1 MEYDLVFE
9 GGGAKGVAFVGALQA
24 FESHGHKPRRLI
36 GASAGSI
43 TACLIAAGYS
53 SKENLEALDEK
64 TPDGRS
70 RFESFMDTPTIYEDV
85 IVKDQ
90 LGYWLRTEL
99 NNPMIPDIIEPIV
112 DNLIQSL
119 VKADL
124 IRHLTSLF
132 LWGGWYAGDEFISW
146 LREKLNAGGRDLAD
160 STLQEFHQKTGRDL
174 SVVAS
179 DLTGNEMLVLN
190 HRTAPILPTV
200 WAVRMSMGCPFA
212 WQEVIWREEWGT
224 YRERSLVGHRVVDG
238 GLLSNFPISLFV
250 AVDENIN
257 EIMGEGMQS
266 ENVIGLLIDESLEV
280 PGAGEPPT
288 HPLSAPGLLNRIDLL
303 EAMMLRI
310 HGLAETV
317 LSAHDKA
324 MLSAYK
330 NMICR
335 LPAKGIGTMEFNMT
349 SQRREAVQRAGEAA
363 METFLAGDRLS
374 SPAQLEPAT
383 L

>member
-9 GGGAKGVAFVGALQA
+9 GGGAKGAAFVGALQV
-24 FESHGHKPRRLI
+24 FERYGHKPRRLI
-36 GASAGSI
+36 GSSAGAI
-43 TACLIAAGYS
+43 TACLIAAGYNS
-53 SKENLEALDEK
+53 QENLEALNEK
-64 TPDGRS
+64 MPDGRS
-70 RFESFMDTPTIYEDV
+70 RFESFMDTPTIYDDV
-85 IVKDQ
+85 IVRDQ

-99 NNPMIPDIIEPIV
+99 NNPMVPDIVEPIV
-112 DNLIQSL
+112 DNLIESM

-124 IRHLTSLF
+124 IRHLISLF
-132 LWGGWYAGDEFISW
+132 LWGGWYAGDEFIRW

-160 STLQEFHQKTGRDL
+160 STLLEFHQKTGRDL

-179 DLTGNEMLVLN
+179 DLTGKEMLVLN
-190 HRTAPILPTV
+190 HRTVPTLPTV

-212 WQEVIWREEWGT
+212 WQEVIWREEWGA
-224 YRERSLVGHRVVDG
+224 YRGRNLVGHRVVDG

-250 AVDENIN
+250 ASDENID
-257 EIMGEGMQS
+257 EIMGEGSQS

-280 PGAGEPPT
+280 PGAGDPPAT
-288 HPLSAPGLLNRIDLL
+288 SLSAPGLLNRIDLL

-330 NMICR
+330 SMICH
-335 LPAKGIGTMEFNMT
+335 LPAKGIGTMEFNMAP
-349 SQRREAVQRAGEAA
+349 QRMEAVKRAGEAA
-363 METFLAGDRLS
+363 MEAFLAGNRS
-374 SPAQLEPAT
+374 H
-383 L
+383 